1 MFDELRFYY
10 QIRRLITDN
19 RYRRLHRYETIL
31 IWIEFIR
38 FASYLLF
45 CYTDIRLFQTFA
57 PYDPTI
63 QYIFG
68 DLLYQ
73 KTTTT
78 KNPFETHQDIL
89 RLITFIMTVG
99 ILYIVQSQYVI
110 YFNDYQLIG
119 FQSVYDLT
127 VRNMDVYRKCLLH
140 PYRTD
145 KNWFKHL
152 SFWQII
158 YEHFRRIRM
167 KIIPYISGEHKLL
180 LILSTLIIHD
190 YSLFIHTIS
199 TIAILNFCCLSYIR
213 YLIDKID
220 NFFIPYRSLNILI
233 ILSDSALHFSIAH
246 ILIRNSIIYLNM
258 ATISQIYL
266 LKRLKFLNQLM
277 FRLAER
283 QCKKYYMNRLDEF
296 LYSQYRQQITYICRM
311 IGNSNGTIWANVIL
325 FALFSNLPINIIA
338 IYRVLY
344 TPMNMETLMIHIVFI
359 NLQISTIMLTLFPMT
374 KQNKMMHQGKHYLPR
389 IQISLKRSHQ
399 YNMKIKTLELYER
412 LTSSKATIWFQYRS
426 DSYY

>member
-1 MFDELRFYY
+1 
-10 QIRRLITDN
+10 
-19 RYRRLHRYETIL
+19 
-31 IWIEFIR
+31 
-38 FASYLLF
+38 
-45 CYTDIRLFQTFA
+45 
-57 PYDPTI
+57 
-63 QYIFG
+63 
-68 DLLYQ
+68 
-73 KTTTT
+73 
-78 KNPFETHQDIL
+78 
-89 RLITFIMTVG
+89 
-99 ILYIVQSQYVI
+99 
-110 YFNDYQLIG
+110 
-119 FQSVYDLT
+119 
-127 VRNMDVYRKCLLH
+127 
-140 PYRTD
+140 
-145 KNWFKHL
+145 
-152 SFWQII
+152 
-158 YEHFRRIRM
+158 
-167 KIIPYISGEHKLL
+167 
-180 LILSTLIIHD
+180 
-190 YSLFIHTIS
+190 
-199 TIAILNFCCLSYIR
+199 
-213 YLIDKID
+213 
-220 NFFIPYRSLNILI
+220 
-233 ILSDSALHFSIAH
+233 
-246 ILIRNSIIYLNM
+246 M

-412 LTSSKATIWFQYRS
+412 LTSSKQQFGFSIGQIHIINLKYFVEIFM
-426 DSYY
+426 SYVGLILVMFNFLSKVLKL